1 MEITGNLKPASNRL
15 LNASSQS
22 HSFDISL
29 GQAQDLLLLPEA
41 ASELALGCRCELS
54 NDPDATS
61 TASLP
66 PSHSQIA
73 SVSAPASYAAHIFPP
88 ASPPSPTPGPRQ
100 RLPRSLRAGS
110 YLPALDLSRLR
121 AGFPPPHRRPV
132 APSPAHPLSTS
143 RPVFQVDLVPRARAV
158 PLAGWVPPSGYHH
171 HGYGCAAAPFDCAGF
186 RASLSLISSA
196 GHGLG
201 PGRPAAS
208 NRAA

>member
-1 MEITGNLKPASNRL
+1 MEITGNLKPASSRL

-29 GQAQDLLLLPEA
+29 GQAQDLLLPEA

-73 SVSAPASYAAHIFPP
+73 SVSAPASYAAHILPP
-88 ASPPSPTPGPRQ
+88 ASPPSPIPVHDSAFHVP
-100 RLPRSLRAGS
+100 PLRAGS

-121 AGFPPPHRRPV
+121 AGFPPAHRRPV